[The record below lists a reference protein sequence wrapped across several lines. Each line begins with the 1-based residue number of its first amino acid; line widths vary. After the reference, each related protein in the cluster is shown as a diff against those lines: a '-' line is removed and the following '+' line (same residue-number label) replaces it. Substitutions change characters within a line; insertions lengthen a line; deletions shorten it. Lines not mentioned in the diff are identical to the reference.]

1 MQEGENSNTWVKSG
15 PFICS
20 ERQAALLLAVVR
32 HRNVQQV
39 AVVRHR
45 SVQQVAC
52 EQWRER
58 MSAEERQ
65 ADNSEALLY
74 PQVLT
79 KQGNLARDT
88 LTLAEQ
94 QLCFI

>member
-1 MQEGENSNTWVKSG
+1 MQEEENSNTWVKSG

-32 HRNVQQV
+32 HR
-39 AVVRHR
+39 

-52 EQWRER
+52 EPWRER

-65 ADNSEALLY
+65 ADNPEALLY
-74 PQVLT
+74 PQALM